1 MYTSPIDVIYGEMQ
15 MQVEG
20 EIYKAVQ
27 KVGVNVDKEELLKAL
42 QYDRGQY
49 EQGYKDGY
57 ARAIDEFAE
66 TLNKKITVFVL
77 KHKDNLD
84 FASGIGVAWSL
95 VDEMAEQMKEGV
107 NNG

>member
-20 EIYKAVQ
+20 DIYKAVQ
-27 KVGVNVDKEELLKAL
+27 KVGINVYKEELLKAL

-57 ARAIDEFAE
+57 VKAIDDFADKVMNFE
-66 TLNKKITVFVL
+66 DYIEPVCIYNGTNQLYSGKDISKMIKKI
-77 KHKDNLD
+77 
-84 FASGIGVAWSL
+84 AE
-95 VDEMAEQMKEGV
+95 EMRCAE
-107 NNG
+107 

>member
-20 EIYKAVQ
+20 EIYKGVE

-57 ARAIDEFAE
+57 NEAI
-66 TLNKKITVFVL
+66 NVL
-77 KHKDNLD
+77 VAVAMKRFTELDFKDNY
-84 FASGIGVAWSL
+84 ASVISCKIILREIAE
-95 VDEMAEQMKEGV
+95 EMRCAE
-107 NNG
+107 